1 MTDVRPLIESSESP
15 TTRELL
21 RSGLA
26 DAPPSEAMG
35 RTALALG
42 LTATAVAVAVPAGA
56 AALNGA
62 AVGGLGAASKVSGV
76 TGLLVGKWLAS
87 GLVAGALVSGTAAVV
102 EHVRARS
109 DGHAE
114 TPRVAASVV
123 HAVRAPATGGRAAL
137 PLDTAAAAEPVPEP
151 LVPVAPGAPATS
163 PRETLPSSP
172 SGANS
177 VAAAPDS
184 STSRALGAEAARID
198 AARRALG
205 RGDVRRALIEL
216 DWYDRSRVVGALD
229 REAELL
235 RIQALVRAGEGARAV
250 ELARG
255 YLAKH
260 PHDAYAARL
269 TELIR
274 GGGAIFPEN
283 DGINR

>member
-1 MTDVRPLIESSESP
+1 MTELKPLIECSDSA

-21 RSGLA
+21 RSGLG
-26 DAPPSEAMG
+26 DAPPPEAMG
-35 RTALALG
+35 RAAVVLG

-62 AVGGLGAASKVSGV
+62 AASGLAAGKASGV

-87 GLVAGALVSGTAAVV
+87 GLVAGALVSGTATVV
-102 EHVRARS
+102 ERVRAR
-109 DGHAE
+109 
-114 TPRVAASVV
+114 
-123 HAVRAPATGGRAAL
+123 
-137 PLDTAAAAEPVPEP
+137 AEPVAPVAGAVPSAARDARGTPKAVRPSRPTEAEAERAPDLAEP
-151 LVPVAPGAPATS
+151 LEAEAPAAPTS
-163 PRETLPSSP
+163 TKLLPGQPSAASSA
-172 SGANS
+172 S
-177 VAAAPDS
+177 AAPDAS
-184 STSRALGAEAARID
+184 ASRALGAEAARID

-205 RGDVRRALIEL
+205 MGDVRRALIEL
-216 DWYDRSRVVGALD
+216 DWYERSRVVGVLD

-235 RIQALVRAGEGARAV
+235 RIQALVRAGGGARAV
-250 ELARG
+250 ELARA

-274 GGGAIFPEN
+274 RGGAIFPAN

>member
-1 MTDVRPLIESSESP
+1 VTEPRPLIECSESP
-15 TTRELL
+15 TTRDLL

-26 DAPPSEAMG
+26 DAPPPEAMG
-35 RTALALG
+35 RVALALG
-42 LTATAVAVAVPAGA
+42 LTATAVAVAVPASAAAISGA
-56 AALNGA
+56 AA
-62 AVGGLGAASKVSGV
+62 GGFGAASKVSGV
-76 TGLLVGKWLAS
+76 TGILVGKWLAS

-102 EHVRARS
+102 EHARARS
-109 DGHAE
+109 DGGA
-114 TPRVAASVV
+114 PRVGGASSATREVRAARSAARPAQTPALGVEQAPDRRETMEV
-123 HAVRAPATGGRAAL
+123 AAPATNAK
-137 PLDTAAAAEPVPEP
+137 
-151 LVPVAPGAPATS
+151 
-163 PRETLPSSP
+163 ETLPSQP
-172 SGANS
+172 S
-177 VAAAPDS
+177 AASSASTAPDTS
-184 STSRALGAEAARID
+184 ASRALGAEAARID

-216 DWYDRSRVVGALD
+216 DWYERSRVVGVLD

-235 RIQALVRAGEGARAV
+235 RIQAHVRAGDGARAV

-260 PHDAYAARL
+260 PHDAYSARL